1 MDPACDVSPLRGGS
15 FLIDTAG
22 STGSSRR
29 GLGSRL
35 NEAGVDSKEI
45 KSILRDRDMSTHD
58 VVLRV
63 SKSNAGAERLEETG
77 TGGLEQVSY

>member
-45 KSILRDRDMSTHD
+45 
-58 VVLRV
+58 
-63 SKSNAGAERLEETG
+63 
-77 TGGLEQVSY
+77 